1 MTERSE
7 SRPPHIAGN
16 DAARRTSLVKIH
28 LATLCFG
35 CAGLFGKLLD
45 VNPAIITAG
54 RTLFGSLAL
63 WLACRLS
70 RSSLRIRGWGDL
82 SLLCAAGAVLAIHW
96 YSFFAAIQTATVAI
110 GLLAFASFPMFVA
123 LLEPMVFGERLTR
136 FDVLAAAVVVVG
148 LVLLAGS
155 FDVADQRAQG
165 VGWGIISGFTFA
177 VYSLLSRGNI
187 RTYPQLTVTAYQQAF
202 ALLFA
207 LPVAVSLATC
217 SKSIMTT
224 RQVWL
229 LAILGIV
236 FTAAPHALFVGSLK
250 FVRARSA
257 SIIVSLEPVYGVVL
271 AALLLGEIPSLITA
285 AGGLLVLAAAS
296 GRRCA
301 YPHAWRMS
309 NPRSKTAAEQMITA
323 FRAL

>member
-1 MTERSE
+1 MTELSE

-16 DAARRTSLVKIH
+16 VAARRTSLVQIH

-63 WLACRLS
+63 WVACRLS
-70 RSSLRIRGWGDL
+70 RSSLRIRTWGDL
-82 SLLCAAGAVLAIHW
+82 SLLCAAGAVLAMHW
-96 YSFFAAIQTATVAI
+96 CSFFAAIQTATVAI

-123 LLEPMVFGERLTR
+123 FLEPMVFGERLTR
-136 FDVLAAAVVVVG
+136 FDVLAAAAVVVG

-165 VGWGIISGFTFA
+165 VGWGIVSGFTFA

-202 ALLFA
+202 ALLFS
-207 LPVAVSLATC
+207 LPVALSLAMC
-217 SKSIMTT
+217 SRSIMTT

-229 LAILGIV
+229 LVILGIGV
-236 FTAAPHALFVGSLK
+236 HRRAACAVCRK
-250 FVRARSA
+250 FEIRSRRSA

-271 AALLLGEIPSLITA
+271 AALLLGEIPSLTTA
-285 AGGLLVLAAAS
+285 AGGLLVLAAALVDD
-296 GRRCA
+296 
-301 YPHAWRMS
+301 
-309 NPRSKTAAEQMITA
+309 AALST
-323 FRAL
+323 RASHDQPPVADALMN